1 MSESYEVLVLIPEKL
16 PVKEVVY
23 QTHQIISE
31 MGGYIDEDCMLI
43 LNDTK
48 DISPDIEYIYND
60 EVALNQLIN
69 WPALGGINYAMPDA
83 IITVEYAGEY
93 AESTVQ
99 AIRIT
104 IPDTIIFALD
114 GSESKDRYA
123 SLASVLHERLRAKR
137 TIVDWGLMYRG
148 IYWKEEIERLNNGE
162 YLGNYSIDL
171 RAEKE
176 ASKQG
181 LVA

>member
-23 QTHQIISE
+23 KTHQVISE
-31 MGGYIDEDCMLI
+31 MDGCIDEDCMLI

-48 DISPDIEYIYND
+48 DVSPDIEYIYND
-60 EVALNQLIN
+60 EVALDKLVN
-69 WPALGGINYAMPDA
+69 WPALGGINYATPDA
-83 IITVEYAGEY
+83 IITVEYAGEF
-93 AESTVQ
+93 AAFTVQ

-104 IPDTIIFALD
+104 IPDTIIFNEN
-114 GSESKDRYA
+114 GSQSKDRYA
-123 SLASVLHERLRAKR
+123 ALASILHKSLKAKR

-162 YLGNYSIDL
+162 YLGSYFVDL
-171 RAEKE
+171 RA
-176 ASKQG
+176 
-181 LVA
+181 